1 MDAALPALA
10 RAAARKHLET
20 PRFVGMLRLPGG
32 YTTYS
37 RGNPNVAR
45 LTGREEGAIHG
56 ISYEFWEDDNSTDF
70 ARTYARV
77 EREGS
82 FTERTGSG

>member
-1 MDAALPALA
+1 M
-10 RAAARKHLET
+10 
-20 PRFVGMLRLPGG
+20 
-32 YTTYS
+32 
-37 RGNPNVAR
+37 AR